1 MVSNLKR
8 IMAHEP
14 QKWWVEV
21 RSFEILIA
29 DQSREVY
36 TYLGTISHCSYIPF
50 LAGGGRGGADS

>member
-8 IMAHEP
+8 IMAHDP

-29 DQSREVY
+29 DQSKEVY
-36 TYLGTISHCSYIPF
+36 TYPGHNISLFIYSFLGW
-50 LAGGGRGGADS
+50 RR